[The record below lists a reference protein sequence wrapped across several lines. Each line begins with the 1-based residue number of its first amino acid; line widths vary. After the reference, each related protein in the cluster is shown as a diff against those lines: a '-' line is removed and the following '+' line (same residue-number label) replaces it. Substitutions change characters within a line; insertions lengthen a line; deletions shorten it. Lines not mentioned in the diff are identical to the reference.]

1 VSLLHLA
8 IVPGQVR
15 VDTDPLMLFAKR
27 HFHELIKLGL
37 LWEASR
43 TFTVL
48 CQIYP
53 IRSYEGADAQFI
65 LSMYENITKLIN
77 DADIRPRSIANF
89 DLGVSGALT
98 ALLAKV
104 SFMLYIVRI
113 YEESVEVLV
122 RFVKAGIPSLRKLYT
137 EAVLLMTVLLRH
149 EGESEDSS
157 ICFNV
162 CKACMEYWKWSDSAA
177 ETIRKL
183 NIRIEEF
190 NSRLAN
196 RGKDKTLESRL
207 SRRLPEITAR
217 PVISW
222 LKTPPPIT

>member
-1 VSLLHLA
+1 MSLQNLA
-8 IVPGQVR
+8 TVPAQVR
-15 VDTDPLMLFAKR
+15 LDTDPLILFAKR

-37 LWEASR
+37 HWEASR

-48 CQIYP
+48 CQLYP

-65 LSMYENITKLIN
+65 LLTYESITKLIN
-77 DADIRPRSIANF
+77 DADIQPRLIANF
-89 DLGVSGALT
+89 DVGVSDALT

-122 RFVKAGIPSLRKLYT
+122 RFVKAGIPPLRKLYT
-137 EAVLLMTVLLRH
+137 EAVLLVTVLSRH
-149 EGESEDSS
+149 QGESEDSS
-157 ICFNV
+157 IYFNV

-196 RGKDKTLESRL
+196 QGKDKTLESRL
-207 SRRLPEITAR
+207 SRRLPGITAR